1 MKHTLTILILAI
13 CASVVSAQ
21 KIDRKALLKRN
32 NPIVTD
38 ISELNSLTV
47 GNGDFAF
54 TVDPTGLQ
62 TFPEVYSKG
71 VPLGTMSSWA
81 WHYNENK
88 GDYSFY
94 ETLETHDFGHGHKE
108 VYAGQPSKAELLT
121 AGGKSA
127 NVGTTANEPQGNKAA
142 RRQAAVD
149 FFRANPH
156 RIHMGSVGFY
166 GIKTSDLKNIRQELQ
181 LEQGEIVSRYKLNG
195 KPVEVR
201 TVSSPDGSKVAVAV
215 NAGKNAPMPIVI
227 RMPYPTA
234 AHSDD
239 ACDWT
244 KGEEYH
250 SLVINS
256 QQANGN
262 ASAVQMT
269 HKFPEVSYP
278 TEFGSI
284 EKHDASYHFGIAA
297 NCDLTV
303 KRIDANT
310 VVVTPS
316 KSNAELLLDWNEDIN
331 AVTAFED
338 YASMQQKAAASWHDF
353 WYNGGVVDF
362 SKCKDKRAKE
372 LERRVVLSQ
381 YLLAVNSGGETPPQ
395 ETGLTY
401 NSWFGKFH
409 LEMIWWHQ
417 AQFALWGHP
426 EKLHRTLT
434 WYNSPL
440 VRRTAKLIALRQG
453 FEGLRWM
460 KMTDKSGMEAPSKV
474 GSFLLWQQPHVIHLA
489 ELLRRCY
496 AANGLKA
503 QQDIVN
509 EFGDIVDETAKFMAD
524 FATYDKNTSRYIL
537 KGYIPSQET
546 LRASEVRNSPYELSE
561 FHLTL
566 GIADNWNKLRGKASG
581 NTLYNKIAQNLSPL
595 ASTAEVEG
603 SAPEGWTGGPL
614 YLAAETAKQTYS
626 DERFTQDHMACLGA
640 LGIYP
645 EWYGVNKET
654 MLNTLQWVQDNWH
667 WDHTWGWDH
676 PMTAMCAV
684 RLLRP
689 DLALKSILAPHRTN
703 TYLLNGHNYQDQ
715 RLRIYLPGNGALLQC
730 VALMC
735 AGWDGC
741 DVKNPGFP
749 KDGKWDVQWEG
760 IQPLP

>member
-1 MKHTLTILILAI
+1 M
-13 CASVVSAQ
+13 
-21 KIDRKALLKRN
+21 LKRN
-32 NPIVTD
+32 NPVITD
-38 ISELNSLTV
+38 ISEMNSLTV

-81 WHYNENK
+81 WHYSPNDGNFK
-88 GDYSFY
+88 FS
-94 ETLETHDFGHGHKE
+94 ETLEVHDFGHGHKE
-108 VYAGQPSKAELLT
+108 VYAGQPSKAELVT
-121 AGGKSA
+121 AGGQSS
-127 NVGTTANEPQGNKAA
+127 NVGTSSGEAKGSKAA

-149 FFRANPH
+149 YFRGNPH
-156 RIHMGSVGFY
+156 RIHMGNVGFY
-166 GIKTSDLKNIRQELQ
+166 GISQSQLSEIRQELH
-181 LEQGEIVSRYKLNG
+181 LEQGEIISQYKIDG

-201 TVSSPDGSKVAVAV
+201 TVSSPDGSKVAVKV
-215 NAGKNAPMPIVI
+215 NAAKGKVLPIVV

-234 AHSDD
+234 AHADD

-244 KGEEYH
+244 KGADYH
-250 SLVINS
+250 SLFVKDE
-256 QQANGN
+256 GKKKVV
-262 ASAVQMT
+262 AVQMI
-269 HKFPEVSYP
+269 HRFPPVEHA
-278 TEFGSI
+278 TEF
-284 EKHDASYHFGIAA
+284 ETNEMHDASYHFGVAA
-297 NCDLTV
+297 NVPLTV

-310 VVVTPS
+310 IVLTP
-316 KSNAELLLDWNEDIN
+316 KSNVVEYVLEWNEDTE
-331 AVTAFED
+331 AVTSFEK
-338 YASMQQKAAASWHDF
+338 YEALQQQSADSWHRF
-353 WYNGGVVDF
+353 WYDGGVVDF
-362 SKCKDKRAKE
+362 SKCRDERAKE

-401 NSWFGKFH
+401 NSWYGKYH

-440 VRRTAKLIALRQG
+440 VKKTARLIAERQG
-453 FEGLRWM
+453 FKGLRWM

-496 AANGLKA
+496 VKNNDAKQHGVVA
-503 QQDIVN
+503 
-509 EFGDIVDETAKFMAD
+509 EFGDIIDETAQFMAD
-524 FATYDKNTSRYIL
+524 FATYDTLTSRYLL

-546 LRASEVRNSPYELSE
+546 LRASEVKNSPYELSE

-566 GIADNWNKLRGKASG
+566 GIADNWRKLAGKP
-581 NTLYNKIAQNLSPL
+581 TDPLYMKIVENLSPL
-595 ASTAEVEG
+595 ASTKEVEG

-626 DERFTQDHMACLGA
+626 DVRFTQDHMACLGA

-654 MLNTLQWVQDNWH
+654 MLNTLKWVQDNWH

-676 PMTAMCAV
+676 PMTTMCAV
-684 RLLRP
+684 RLMQP
-689 DLALKSILAPHRTN
+689 ELALKSILAPHRTN
-703 TYLLNGHNYQDQ
+703 TYLPNGHNYQDQ

-749 KDGKWDVQWEG
+749 KDGNWDVEWEG
-760 IQPLP
+760 IMPLP